1 MYKFFNYKGNKMK
14 KMRIIILIA
23 VFASLTLLSY
33 NCSTSNTVKG
43 GVIGGVGGA
52 VVGGIVG
59 HELGNTT
66 LGAIIGAAVGGTAGV
81 LIGNHMDKQAE
92 EIENEIEGVTVERV
106 GEGIALKFDSGIL
119 FEFDSST
126 LQPEAKENIYKLAN
140 ILKKYPDSNI
150 LIAGHTD
157 SDGSE
162 QYNQALSERRAK
174 AVSDYTLIQGVAS
187 SRLSIIGLGENE
199 PIATNNTVEGKQL
212 NRRVEIAIFANED
225 LKKAAERGEL

>member
-1 MYKFFNYKGNKMK
+1 MKTIKFLVV
-14 KMRIIILIA
+14 ISALTISVILSGCG
-23 VFASLTLLSY
+23 AS
-33 NCSTSNTVKG
+33 NAVKG
-43 GVIGGVGGA
+43 GVIGGVAGG
-52 VVGGIVG
+52 VVGGVVG
-59 HELGNTT
+59 DQLGNTT

-92 EIENEIEGVTVERV
+92 EMENEIEGVTVERV

-119 FEFDSST
+119 FGFDSAT
-126 LQPEAKENIYKLAN
+126 LQPQAKENIYKLAD

-162 QYNQALSERRAK
+162 QYNQSLSERRAK
-174 AVSDYTLIQGVAS
+174 AVSDYTMMQGVSS
-187 SRLSIIGLGENE
+187 SRLSIVGLGETE
-199 PIATNNTVEGKQL
+199 PIASNNTESGKQL

-225 LKKAAERGEL
+225 LKRAAERGEL

>member
-1 MYKFFNYKGNKMK
+1 MK
-14 KMRIIILIA
+14 KIRGIILIA
-23 VFASLTLLSY
+23 VFASLALFTYS
-33 NCSTSNTVKG
+33 CGTSNAVKG

-59 HELGNTT
+59 HELGNTV

-92 EIENEIEGVTVERV
+92 EIENEVEGVTVERV
-106 GEGIALKFDSGIL
+106 GEGIALKFDSGLL

-126 LQPEAKENIYKLAN
+126 LQPNAKTNIYKLAD

-157 SDGSE
+157 SDGTDE
-162 QYNQALSERRAK
+162 YNQSLSERRAQ
-174 AVSDYTLIQGVAS
+174 AVSDYTKLQGVDP

-199 PIATNNTVEGKQL
+199 PIATNESPEGKQL

-225 LKKAAERGEL
+225 LKAAAERGEL

>member
-1 MYKFFNYKGNKMK
+1 MK
-14 KMRIIILIA
+14 KMKIFLLISALAVSVIL
-23 VFASLTLLSY
+23 Y
-33 NCSTSNTVKG
+33 GCSASNTVKG
-43 GVIGGVGGA
+43 GVIGGVAGG
-52 VVGGIVG
+52 VVGGVIG
-59 HELGNTT
+59 DQLGNTA

-81 LIGNHMDKQAE
+81 LIGQHMDKQAE
-92 EIENEIEGVTVERV
+92 EMENEIEGVTVERV

-119 FEFDSST
+119 FAYDSST
-126 LQPEAKENIYKLAN
+126 LQPQAKTNIYKLAS

-157 SDGSE
+157 SDGAE

-174 AVSDYTLIQGVAS
+174 AVSDYTLMQGVSS

-225 LKKAAERGEL
+225 LKNAAKNGRL

>member
-1 MYKFFNYKGNKMK
+1 MK
-14 KMRIIILIA
+14 NMKYVIVITALA
-23 VFASLTLLSY
+23 VSVFLSGCGAS
-33 NCSTSNTVKG
+33 NAVKG
-43 GVIGGVGGA
+43 GVIGGVAGG
-52 VVGGIVG
+52 VVGGVVG
-59 HELGNTT
+59 DQLGNTT
-66 LGAIIGAAVGGTAGV
+66 LGVIIGAAVGGTAGV

-92 EIENEIEGVTVERV
+92 EMENEIEGVTVERV

-119 FEFDSST
+119 FGFDSST
-126 LQPEAKENIYKLAN
+126 LQPEAKKNIYKLAE

-162 QYNQALSERRAK
+162 QYNQTLSERRAK
-174 AVSDYTLIQGVAS
+174 AVSDYTMMQGVSS
-187 SRLSIIGLGENE
+187 SRLSIVGLGENE
-199 PIATNNTVEGKQL
+199 PIATNNTDSGKQL

>member
-1 MYKFFNYKGNKMK
+1 MK
-14 KMRIIILIA
+14 KIREIVLIA
-23 VFASLTLLSY
+23 VVAGLALLSY
-33 NCSTSNTVKG
+33 SCGTSNAVKG

-59 HELGNTT
+59 NELGNTA

-92 EIENEIEGVTVERV
+92 EIENEVEGVTVERV
-106 GEGIALKFDSGIL
+106 GEGIALKFDSGML

-126 LQPEAKENIYKLAN
+126 LQPEAKANIYKLAN

-174 AVSDYTLIQGVAS
+174 AVSDYTMMQGIIS
-187 SRLSIIGLGENE
+187 SRLSTIGLGETE
-199 PIATNNTVEGKQL
+199 PIATNSTVEGKQL

-225 LKKAAERGEL
+225 LKKAAERGQL

>member
-1 MYKFFNYKGNKMK
+1 MYNQLNKENHKMK
-14 KMRIIILIA
+14 KMRGIILIA
-23 VFASLTLLSY
+23 AFASLAIFGYS
-33 NCSTSNTVKG
+33 CGTSNAVKG

-59 HELGNTT
+59 NELGNTA

-92 EIENEIEGVTVERV
+92 EIENEVEGVTVERV

-157 SDGSE
+157 SDGSD

-174 AVSDYTLIQGVAS
+174 AVSDYTLMQGVAS
-187 SRLSIIGLGENE
+187 SRLSIVGLGENE
-199 PIATNNTVEGKQL
+199 PIATNDTVEGKQL

-225 LKKAAERGEL
+225 LKEAAKNGTL

>member
-1 MYKFFNYKGNKMK
+1 MK
-14 KMRIIILIA
+14 KIRGIILIA
-23 VFASLTLLSY
+23 VFASLALFTYS
-33 NCSTSNTVKG
+33 CGTSNAVKG

-59 HELGNTT
+59 HELGNTA

-92 EIENEIEGVTVERV
+92 EIENEVEGVTVERV
-106 GEGIALKFDSGIL
+106 GEGIALKFDSGLL

-126 LQPEAKENIYKLAN
+126 LQPNAKTNIYKLAD

-157 SDGSE
+157 SDGAE
-162 QYNQALSERRAK
+162 EYNQSLSERRAQ
-174 AVSDYTLIQGVAS
+174 AVSDYTKLQGVNP

-199 PIATNNTVEGKQL
+199 PIATNETVEGKQL

-225 LKKAAERGEL
+225 LKAAAERGEL